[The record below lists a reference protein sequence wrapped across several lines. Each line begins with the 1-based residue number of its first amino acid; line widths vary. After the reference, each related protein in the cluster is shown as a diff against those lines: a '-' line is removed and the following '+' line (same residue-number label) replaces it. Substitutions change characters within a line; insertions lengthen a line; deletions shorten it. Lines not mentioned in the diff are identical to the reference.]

1 MPTNRSTA
9 ATNTTTPVAS
19 HEYGS
24 AGRRRARRS
33 RTGSGARRSR
43 YSGSS
48 ITRTSGC
55 VVPAISPAPT
65 VPSRFAWP
73 PPGSPGDRRLRGWPA
88 TPPALGR
95 AVMTGGLVLVGAPL
109 GNLADASA
117 RLRDTL
123 ATADIV
129 AAEDTRRLARL
140 ARELGIQ
147 IAGRVVSYF
156 EGNEERRTGELVAE
170 LQAGARV
177 ALVTD
182 GGMPAV
188 SDPGYRLVRAALD
201 AGVPVTAAPGPSAVT
216 TALAVSGLPSDR
228 FCFEGFPPRRP
239 GERRSRFAA
248 LATEPRT
255 LVFFEAPHRVAA
267 FGPDRPAAVCRELT
281 KTYEEI
287 RRGSLGELAG
297 WAAAEA
303 PRGEITLVVAGAAPA
318 AVARPAAADLAAAVA
333 RSEASGTPRKAAI
346 AAVAAAHGLPKR
358 EVYEAVVRS
367 RVTGSP

>member
-201 AGVPVTAAPGPSAVT
+201 AGVPVTAALSD
-216 TALAVSGLPSDR
+216 LA
-228 FCFEGFPPRRP
+228 
-239 GERRSRFAA
+239 
-248 LATEPRT
+248 
-255 LVFFEAPHRVAA
+255 AA